1 MKGTKLT
8 ALILAGL
15 LLCGCKAESTPS
27 EENASPAEATAE
39 YKTDEITVA
48 EIKAK
53 YSTDKSEEAVMP
65 IYNVA
70 PNEKF
75 DFNFRCTTLSDYSGS
90 NSYITVH
97 TDEKCL
103 PESMIYTYT
112 DFAET
117 ENGTTVTVS
126 PISPILE
133 TESDE
138 QLYLEEDYEAWGNA
152 AVYYIAIWYDTDSEE
167 IVKLDKPKVIPF
179 TVKHD
184 VPAPEAK
191 GVVDSTGRFSIE
203 WEAVE
208 GAEKYN
214 IYTLTNGYMTTGK
227 SNPPL
232 NAAENGYKNCSM
244 LLLGTTDGTSFAD
257 FDGSGNNIVE
267 YERSV
272 TGKMYV
278 IGQNFCVNS
287 EYYVSAVK
295 DGKESGFARAITT
308 SELKIPYKLTDES
321 DIMFNDYS
329 DISQLPKT
337 LDVINIDGS
346 ITKRNVMYTFQ
357 MHDTYLE
364 GVQVPEYAYTI
375 EGTAITGC
383 VSMVVDDPNYDFPE
397 KIGEITYAGYSEPI
411 NSIDA
416 VPDASVENISGQL
429 TEGETLAQRQIEETE
444 AVKDSGNSEKASTPD
459 EKVAVYADSAAEE
472 WIAINLANG
481 ETTIPMDAFPEMQI
495 YDNLEDV
502 LNKVYYQNP
511 YIIGVYQYSYNYL
524 TKDLEVS
531 YNYTTDE
538 IKTRQ
543 QAISDAADK
552 VVDTVITDNMTDT
565 EKQLAL
571 YQYLENNSVYDY
583 DALENAKE
591 NNYKKISDSKFEDSF
606 NAYGVLV
613 NGKGVC
619 MSYAAA
625 YKLLCQKSGIDCNVV
640 TGYLNGNLPHAWN
653 NVDIDGNWC
662 QTDVTNNGTSM
673 GVPYYLYN
681 SDTNTAAETG
691 YSEDMLYLLD
701 TDEGEYFCDVTD
713 YEYYHSNK
721 LCAASVD
728 EMKSVIGSELDSG
741 KDFICL
747 RYIGDI
753 PSDAEL
759 VKAVKEVYYARNL
772 EHELSTLKMGIK
784 SNFIILSK

>member
-1 MKGTKLT
+1 MKGKKMT
-8 ALILAGL
+8 AVIFAAL
-15 LLCGCKAESTPS
+15 LLCGCKAESNPPD
-27 EENASPAEATAE
+27 EQPASVSAE
-39 YKTDEITVA
+39 YETDEISVA

-53 YSTDKSEEAVMP
+53 YSTDKSEESVIP

-75 DFNFRCTTLSDYSGS
+75 EFRFKCTTLSDYNGS
-90 NSYITVH
+90 NDYITVH
-97 TDEKCL
+97 TDKKCL

-112 DFAET
+112 NFDEPADG
-117 ENGTTVTVS
+117 GTIVTVS

-133 TESDE
+133 TETDE
-138 QLYLEEDYEAWGNA
+138 QRYLDEDYEAWGNA
-152 AVYYIAIWYDTDSEE
+152 AVYYIAIWYDMDSEE

-184 VPAPEAK
+184 VQAPEAK
-191 GVVDSTGRFSIE
+191 AVVDNTGRFSIQ

-214 IYTLTNGYMTTGK
+214 VYTLTNGYMNTGK

-232 NAAENGYKNCSM
+232 EAAENGYKNCSM
-244 LLLGTTDGTSFAD
+244 LLLGTTTDTRYAD
-257 FDGSGNNIVE
+257 FDGSGDNIVVF
-267 YERSV
+267 ERSV
-272 TGKMYV
+272 TGKEYI

-295 DGKESGFARAITT
+295 DGKESGFARAVTT
-308 SELKIPYKLTDES
+308 SELKIPYKLTEES
-321 DIMFNDYS
+321 DIMFRDYT
-329 DISQLPKT
+329 DVSQLPKT

-364 GVQVPEYAYTI
+364 GVQVPEYAYAV

-397 KIGEITYAGYSEPI
+397 TIGEITYAGYSEPI
-411 NSIDA
+411 NNIDA
-416 VPDASVENISGQL
+416 VPDASVENAAKQL
-429 TEGETLAQRQIEETE
+429 ADGETLAQRQIEETKSIKE
-444 AVKDSGNSEKASTPD
+444 RGNADKTEMPTRQLS
-459 EKVAVYADSAAEE
+459 VFADSAEEE
-472 WIAINLANG
+472 WIALNLING
-481 ETTIPMDAFPEMQI
+481 EEKISMDAFPEMQI

-511 YIIGVYQYSYNYL
+511 YVLGVYQYSYNYF
-524 TKDLEVS
+524 TKDIEVS
-531 YNYTTDE
+531 YNYTQDE
-538 IKTRQ
+538 IEAHQK
-543 QAISDAADK
+543 AMSDEADNIIAEI
-552 VVDTVITDNMTDT
+552 ITNDMTNT

-583 DALENAKE
+583 DALESAKK
-591 NNYKKISDSKFEDSF
+591 NNYKKISDASFEDSF

-613 NGKGVC
+613 NKKGVC

-625 YKLLCQKSGIDCNVV
+625 YKLLCDKCGIDCNVV

-653 NVDIDGNWC
+653 NVDIDGNWY

-681 SDTNTAAETG
+681 SDTHTAEETG
-691 YSEDMLYLLD
+691 YTEDTLYD
-701 TDEGEYFCDVTD
+701 IDGETEKFFCDVKD
-713 YEYYHSNK
+713 YEYYYSNK
-721 LCAASVD
+721 LCASTCD
-728 EMKSVIGSELDSG
+728 ELKSVISNELDKG
-741 KDFICL
+741 KDFICI
-747 RYIGDI
+747 RYTGTL
-753 PSDAEL
+753 PAQEEL
-759 VKAVKEVYYARNL
+759 VKTVKEAYYAKNR
-772 EHELSTLKMGIK
+772 ESELSTLKMGIK
-784 SNFIILSK
+784 KNFIILSK

>member
-8 ALILAGL
+8 AIILASIM
-15 LLCGCKAESTPS
+15 LCGCDADKVTSDEAVTSSAAE
-27 EENASPAEATAE
+27 E
-39 YKTDEITVA
+39 YRTDEISVA

-53 YSTDKSEEAVMP
+53 YSADKSENLIMP

-70 PNEKF
+70 PDEKF
-75 DFNFRCTTLSDYSGS
+75 DFRFKCTTLSDYSGA
-90 NSYITVH
+90 NDYITVH

-103 PESMIYTYT
+103 PESKIYTYT
-112 DFAET
+112 DFEEPADG
-117 ENGTTVTVS
+117 GTIVTVS

-133 TESDE
+133 TETDE

-152 AVYYIAIWYDTDSEE
+152 AVYYIAIWYDMESEE
-167 IVKLDKPKVIPF
+167 IVKLKEPKVIPF

-191 GVVDSTGRFSIE
+191 GVVDSTGRFSLQ

-232 NAAENGYKNCSM
+232 EAAENGYGNCSM
-244 LLLGTTDGTSFAD
+244 LLLGTTTETSYAD
-257 FDGSGNNIVE
+257 FDGSGDNIVVF
-267 YERSV
+267 ERSV
-272 TGKMYV
+272 TGKKYI

-321 DIMFNDYS
+321 DIMFRDYT
-329 DISQLPKT
+329 DVSQLPKT

-346 ITKRNVMYTFQ
+346 VTKRNVMYTFQ

-364 GVQVPEYAYTI
+364 GVQVPEYAYAI

-383 VSMVVDDPNYDFPE
+383 ISMVVDDPDYDFPE
-397 KIGEITYAGYSEPI
+397 TIGEVTYAGYSEPV

-429 TEGETLAQRQIEETE
+429 KEGETLAQRQIDETE
-444 AVKDSGNSEKASTPD
+444 AVKIDGDAEKAVTPD
-459 EKVAVYADSAAEE
+459 QKVAIYADSAAEE

-481 ETTIPMDAFPEMQI
+481 EKTIPMDAFPEMQV
-495 YDNLEDV
+495 YDNLEDT
-502 LNKVYYQNP
+502 LNKVFYQNP
-511 YIIGVYQYSYNYL
+511 YILGVYEYSYNYL
-524 TKDLEVS
+524 TKDLEIG
-531 YNYTTDE
+531 YNYTQEE
-538 IKTRQ
+538 IALRQ
-543 QAISDAADK
+543 AAVSKAADRIIAE
-552 VVDTVITDNMTDT
+552 VIHDGMTEA
-565 EKQLAL
+565 EKQLAI

-583 DALENAKE
+583 DALEDAKA
-591 NNYKKISDSKFEDSF
+591 NNYTKISDASYEDSF

-613 NGKGVC
+613 KGKGVC
-619 MSYAAA
+619 MSYASA
-625 YKLLCQKSGIDCNVV
+625 YKLLCDKCGIDCNVV

-653 NVDIDGNWC
+653 NIGIDGKWY
-662 QTDVTNNGTSM
+662 QTDVTNNGTSI

-681 SDTNTAAETG
+681 SDTLTAEETG
-691 YSEDMLYLLD
+691 YTEDLLYVLD
-701 TDEGEYFCDVTD
+701 NEPDNYFCDDTD
-713 YEYYHSNK
+713 YEYYHSNN
-721 LCAASVD
+721 LCASSVED
-728 EMKSVIGSELDSG
+728 FKKIIGSELDNG

-747 RYIGDI
+747 RYSGDL
-753 PSDAEL
+753 PSDEEL
-759 VKAVKEVYYARNL
+759 VKTVKEVFYARNL
-772 EHELSTLKMGIK
+772 EGELSGLKMGIK
-784 SNFIILSK
+784 SNFIILSR